1 MKLEQS
7 FEIAA
12 PLDEV
17 FDALIDLERV
27 APCLP
32 GAAITGRDDEGA
44 YRGTIVIKLGPTT
57 APYNGTITIDAID
70 REAYTATLNARGTD
84 KRGQGGATAII
95 VNRLSDVDGRTRVD
109 AETDMNITGRLARF
123 GRPGMVQDISNRML
137 KEFASCL
144 QERLASGA
152 DEPTASDVA
161 APPAPAS
168 GPGAPTP
175 DPVAQESVGGDRA
188 PDISADL
195 AAEGREAANVTP
207 MAATPTGAPTGMAGG
222 ALAGAPATDPEEGV
236 AGTRADTPSGSAGG
250 GSAGGGAPSPAPQ
263 FEAAPPVEGLSLMAG
278 VLGDQVKRNAAPLA
292 ALVALLVLL
301 LLRSRR

>member
-1 MKLEQS
+1 MLKIDEAD
-7 FEIAA
+7 EAA
-12 PLDEV
+12 HRAV
-17 FDALIDLERV
+17 
-27 APCLP
+27 
-32 GAAITGRDDEGA
+32 
-44 YRGTIVIKLGPTT
+44 
-57 APYNGTITIDAID
+57 
-70 REAYTATLNARGTD
+70 LNARGTD

-144 QERLASGA
+144 QERLGSGA
-152 DEPTASDVA
+152 AEPAVSDVA
-161 APPAPAS
+161 APPAAAS

-175 DPVAQESVGGDRA
+175 DPVAQESVGGHRA

-222 ALAGAPATDPEEGV
+222 ALPGAPATDPTAGV
-236 AGTRADTPSGSAGG
+236 AGARIDAPSATAGSGSTSGG
-250 GSAGGGAPSPAPQ
+250 TAGGGAPSPAPQ